1 MQFIAKG
8 FFDERCQTMNGLDDM
23 LQFHQ
28 QALNVRGYRQQ
39 LLASNMANAD
49 TPNFKA
55 RDVDF
60 NSALQGALARTSDT
74 TQTSNVGVLATTA
87 PQHLSVAPGREVTP
101 AGAALMYR
109 NQMQGSVDGNTV
121 DMDTERAQFADNAIH
136 YETNL
141 TLLNHQIKT
150 MMAAI
155 QG

>member
-1 MQFIAKG
+1 
-8 FFDERCQTMNGLDDM
+8 MNSLNDM

-74 TQTSNVGVLATTA
+74 PETRNAGVLATTA
-87 PQHLSVAPGREVTP
+87 PQHLSVVAGREVTP
-101 AGAALMYR
+101 AGAALLYR
-109 NQMQGSVDGNTV
+109 SQMQGSVDGNTV